1 MYFSSS
7 FLTWLFTAHASTPSV
22 NSSQYLL
29 KIVNIKITHRHSR
42 IIAIC
47 RRSRGMSKSFIL
59 FIFFFLKRLFPYRW
73 RPLLFARTW
82 NDAGEIPDFS
92 YSVKGF
98 FLVTCAYPLR
108 SAVIKLNALLLQR
121 KKTNM
126 IIIVVRIRGQSLR
139 FIRINFPALRG
150 ICASKT

>member
-59 FIFFFLKRLFPYRW
+59 FIFFFLKKAVPLPLTTSFICANLEW
-73 RPLLFARTW
+73 CWWDSWFLLF
-82 NDAGEIPDFS
+82 GE
-92 YSVKGF
+92 G
-98 FLVTCAYPLR
+98 
-108 SAVIKLNALLLQR
+108 LLPG
-121 KKTNM
+121 NM
-126 IIIVVRIRGQSLR
+126 CLSSPQCGDKVECFATAEKENKYDNYCGENSWTKFKVH
-139 FIRINFPALRG
+139 
-150 ICASKT
+150 